1 MIDFRYHIVSIVS
14 IFLALAVG
22 ILLGAGPLQE
32 DLGKTLSSQVSTLRQ
47 EKTDLR
53 NQLGQAQQRL
63 DADKEFA
70 TDVTP
75 ALVTSRLGGRSIVIV
90 TLPGADPDTV
100 NALTQVLTTSGASVS
115 GVVAVRQAW
124 TDPAKSSFR
133 DQLATSLAP
142 VTAPASGASAAP
154 TTASTTGSSTAPTSG
169 APGGSLDARMGA
181 LLAQSLV
188 VSKLALAGRTN
199 AAAVQTLAALKAAN
213 LISFDAD
220 GPKFATLA
228 VVVAPTPD
236 ATRTVDLRAGDL
248 SGWTAI
254 ARALDSAS
262 SGATVV
268 GPPES
273 AAGGGLVAAIRA
285 DQATAKL
292 VSTVDD
298 VDTAVGRI
306 ATVFALREQMSGS
319 VGQYGVASGASAVL
333 PSLTAGGS

>member
-53 NQLGQAQQRL
+53 TQLGRAQQRL

-100 NALTQVLTTSGASVS
+100 NALAQVLTTSGASVS

-142 VTAPASGASAAP
+142 ATATASGAPSVPTTAP
-154 TTASTTGSSTAPTSG
+154 TTAV
-169 APGGSLDARMGA
+169 PGGSLDARMGA

-188 VSKLALAGRTN
+188 VSKLALAGRTTT
-199 AAAVQTLAALKAAN
+199 AAVQMLAALKAAN
-213 LISFDAD
+213 LVGFDAD

-228 VVVAPTPD
+228 VVVAPAPD
-236 ATRTVDLRAGDL
+236 ATRTVDLRASDL

-254 ARALDSAS
+254 TRALDAAS

-285 DQATAKL
+285 DPGTAKL

-298 VDTAVGRI
+298 ADTAVGRI
-306 ATVFALREQMSGS
+306 ATVFALREQMTGS
-319 VGQYGVASGASAVL
+319 AGQYGVAAGASAVL

>member
-142 VTAPASGASAAP
+142 VASSV
-154 TTASTTGSSTAPTSG
+154 TGSPG
-169 APGGSLDARMGA
+169 ASLDARMGA